1 MPSPREQ
8 CRYLWPRRLSG
19 STSTFTPPLAGFASS
34 RANTQVWITVGDI
47 ILLSL
52 REFQDDKADVI
63 HRYTPD
69 EARNLK
75 TYGELKSDFQITE
88 GAEGESSWQGVLTG
102 RGRRVGRRG
111 WHRVRGGRDR
121 RPLDCRG
128 VCIGPP
134 RRAYSDGSDSDQAA
148 LDGGTRNVCTGSR
161 RIGSSG
167 PRSRVHQLTLH

>member
-1 MPSPREQ
+1 MNTLLARPPSFGST
-8 CRYLWPRRLSG
+8 LWPSHPSSARW
-19 STSTFTPPLAGFASS
+19 PFAD
-34 RANTQVWITVGDI
+34 RQVWITVGDI

-88 GAEGESSWQGVLTG
+88 GAEGELGTRAALTD
-102 RGRRVGRRG
+102 RGWPVGRRG
-111 WHRVRGGRDR
+111 RHRVRGGRDR

-128 VCIGPP
+128 VCIGPCS
-134 RRAYSDGSDSDQAA
+134 ALGVDGQ
-148 LDGGTRNVCTGSR
+148 
-161 RIGSSG
+161 IG
-167 PRSRVHQLTLH
+167 RLEH